1 VKNSKKLVI
10 IRTVLIAFLILSL
23 VYIGSIFTYQYIE
36 YQKTEARLNKT
47 YSSKNKLTNLFYEAH

>member
-1 VKNSKKLVI
+1 MKNSKKLFI

-36 YQKTEARLNKT
+36 YQRTEARLNKA
-47 YSSKNKLTNLFYEAH
+47 YSSKNQLTNLFYEAH

>member
-1 VKNSKKLVI
+1 VKNSKKLFI

-36 YQKTEARLNKT
+36 HQRTEARLNKA
-47 YSSKNKLTNLFYEAH
+47 YSSKNQLTNLFYEAH